1 MKTNVLSSRNP
12 LVVMSLKPGPS
23 VFSVGPFVIVLTSDI
38 QSLASS
44 ELSFGGCGTVVDLSL
59 SGIGDFADLRL
70 D

>member
-1 MKTNVLSSRNP
+1 MKTNVLSLRNP

-23 VFSVGPFVIVLTSDI
+23 VFSAGPCVIVLTSDI
-38 QSLASS
+38 QLLASS
-44 ELSFGGCGTVVDLSL
+44 ELSFEGCGTVVDLSL